1 MASVDRLQA
10 LESELATLKRQRKEE
25 KRVAKVQSQWV
36 NAKKR
41 MPDQDALRVLAWVGD
56 GIERCWAKDGLFYA
70 YDGTFFLTA
79 KDRLDGVSHWME
91 RDWMYSR
98 EWPSYG
104 PGIKNHLLYYWRRF
118 TDRAQDMAYDL
129 RPGGWGGNAQLSKKV
144 TFFQDSNGRLMTGLP
159 EFMPAPKGFSKVVCN
174 SVAEA
179 ERLSSRQREQE
190 SIEHRQAMEERGA
203 IEGQFKDQIRSDMRT
218 LYANARNPTNREF
231 MRRALERNAN
241 SSDPTKFERE
251 SYLHSEGFEQGR

>member
-1 MASVDRLQA
+1 M
-10 LESELATLKRQRKEE
+10 
-25 KRVAKVQSQWV
+25 

-98 EWPSYG
+98 EWPSYR
-104 PGIKNHLLYYWRRF
+104 PGIKNRLLYYWRRF
-118 TDRAQDMAYDL
+118 TDGAQDMAYDL
-129 RPGGWGGNAQLSKKV
+129 RPKGWGGNAQLSKKV

-159 EFMPAPKGFSKVVCN
+159 EFMPAPQGFQKIVCSN
-174 SVAEA
+174 VHEA
-179 ERLSSRQREQE
+179 ERFSDLQRRQEKH
-190 SIEHRQAMEERGA
+190 EHGKIMEERGA
-203 IEGQFKDQIRSDMRT
+203 IEGAMRDEIRSEMRT
-218 LYANARNPTNREF
+218 KMANARNPTNREF
-231 MRRALERNAN
+231 MRRALENNAN
-241 SSDPTKFERE
+241 RPDPWKYERE
-251 SYLHSEGFEQGR
+251 SYLHSEGFEDGR